1 MLNQLFVEKK
11 NLKVEW
17 IGINQPKPEAKDKR
31 PSHSV
36 QFLTKTPEGHTL
48 TFYAGQKEPFV
59 PEIKIGDSVNAEM
72 KVRAYK
78 DGLYCDLVKHE
89 ILKSEAL
96 SKLGK

>member
-1 MLNQLFVEKK
+1 MLNQLYVKKEK
-11 NLKVEW
+11 LQVEW

-48 TFYAGQKEPFV
+48 TFYAGQKEAFS
-59 PEIKIGDSVNAEM
+59 PEMKIGDVVNAEM

-89 ILKSEAL
+89 IVNNGNG
-96 SKLGK
+96 SKVKV